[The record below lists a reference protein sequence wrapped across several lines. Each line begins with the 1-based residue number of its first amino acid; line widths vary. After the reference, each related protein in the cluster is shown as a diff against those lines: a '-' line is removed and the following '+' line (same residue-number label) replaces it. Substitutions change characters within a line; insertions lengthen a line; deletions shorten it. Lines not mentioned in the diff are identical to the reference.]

1 MSNEDNTDAEILTE
15 ALMNIQNSIEQAT
28 DKMAGRVKEKID
40 DTLSLFDKIK
50 DNIAWVLG
58 LPAAFA
64 GSFGFLWDSSSDE
77 AALTYQVQHLE
88 EAVAEL
94 KSENDLL
101 GGGTKNF
108 SLDMS
113 QAPGGSVTVIIGA
126 TAIAALIGLL
136 IWYQTKR
143 RRRKR

>member
-1 MSNEDNTDAEILTE
+1 MSDKETDAEVLTD
-15 ALMNIQNSIEQAT
+15 ALLNIQKTLEGAT
-28 DKMAGRVKEKID
+28 DKLTGRVKEKID
-40 DTLSLFDKIK
+40 DTLSIFDKLK

-77 AALTYQVQHLE
+77 AALSYQVQQLE

-94 KSENDLL
+94 KSENNLL

-126 TAIAALIGLL
+126 AAIAALLGLL

-143 RRRKR
+143 RRSKQ

>member
-1 MSNEDNTDAEILTE
+1 MNSQEDDQILLET
-15 ALMNIQNSIEQAT
+15 IQQIQRAIET
-28 DKMAGRVKEKID
+28 AG
-40 DTLSLFDKIK
+40 DKIAGKARASVDRSLSILDKAK

-64 GSFGFLWDSSSDE
+64 GSFGFLWDSSGDE
-77 AALTYQVQHLE
+77 AALTYQVAQLE

-113 QAPGGSVTVIIGA
+113 QAPGGSITVVIL
-126 TAIAALIGLL
+126 AAAFAVLIGTL
-136 IWYQTKR
+136 IWYQSR
-143 RRRKR
+143 RRRRR

>member
-1 MSNEDNTDAEILTE
+1 MPQNDDQILLET
-15 ALMNIQNSIEQAT
+15 IEQIQKAIET
-28 DKMAGRVKEKID
+28 AGDKVAGRVKERVGGA
-40 DTLSLFDKIK
+40 LGLFDKAK

-64 GSFGFLWDSSSDE
+64 GSFGFLWDSSGDE
-77 AALTYQVQHLE
+77 AALTYQVQQLE

-113 QAPGGSVTVIIGA
+113 QAPGGSITVVIIA
-126 TAIAALIGLL
+126 AALAALIGLL
-136 IWYQTKR
+136 IWYQSKR
-143 RRRKR
+143 RRRR

>member
-1 MSNEDNTDAEILTE
+1 MNSQEDDQILLET
-15 ALMNIQNSIEQAT
+15 IEQINRAIQGAG
-28 DKMAGRVKEKID
+28 DKIAGRVKTSVD
-40 DTLSLFDKIK
+40 STLSIFDKAK

-64 GSFGFLWDSSSDE
+64 GSFGFLWDSSGDE
-77 AALTYQVQHLE
+77 AALTYQVAQLE

-94 KSENDLL
+94 KAEGDLL

-113 QAPGGSVTVIIGA
+113 QAPGGSITVVLVAGA
-126 TAIAALIGLL
+126 FAVLL
-136 IWYQTKR
+136 GTLVWYQSR
-143 RRRKR
+143 RRRRR

>member
-1 MSNEDNTDAEILTE
+1 VPSDSDGDILAE
-15 ALMNIQNSIEQAT
+15 ALLNIQGAIEKAS
-28 DKMAGRVKEKID
+28 DKLAGRVKDKVNS
-40 DTLSLFDKIK
+40 TLSIFDKAK

-64 GSFGFLWDSSSDE
+64 GSFGFLWDSSGDE
-77 AALTYQVQHLE
+77 AALTYQVAQLE

-101 GGGTKNF
+101 GGGVKNF

-113 QAPGGSVTVIIGA
+113 GAPGGSMTVILGGIALAVFIG
-126 TAIAALIGLL
+126 TL
-136 IWYQTKR
+136 IWYQSR
-143 RRRKR
+143 RRSRR

>member
-1 MSNEDNTDAEILTE
+1 VPSDSDGDILAE
-15 ALMNIQNSIEQAT
+15 ALLNIQGAIEKAS
-28 DKMAGRVKEKID
+28 DRLADRVKGKVD
-40 DTLSLFDKIK
+40 STLGLFDKIK

-64 GSFGFLWDSSSDE
+64 GSFGFLWDSSGDE
-77 AALTYQVQHLE
+77 AALTYQVAQLE

-113 QAPGGSVTVIIGA
+113 QAPGGSVTIIIGG
-126 TAIAALIGLL
+126 IALAVFIGLL
-136 IWYQTKR
+136 IWYQSR
-143 RRRKR
+143 RRSRR

>member
-1 MSNEDNTDAEILTE
+1 MPSDSDGDILAE
-15 ALMNIQNSIEQAT
+15 ALLNIQGAIEKAS
-28 DKMAGRVKEKID
+28 DKLAGRVKDKVNS
-40 DTLSLFDKIK
+40 TLSIFDKAK

-64 GSFGFLWDSSSDE
+64 GSFGFLWDSSGDE
-77 AALTYQVQHLE
+77 AALTYQVAQLE

-101 GGGTKNF
+101 GGGVKNF

-113 QAPGGSVTVIIGA
+113 GAPGGSMTVILGGIALAVFIG
-126 TAIAALIGLL
+126 TL
-136 IWYQTKR
+136 IWYQSR
-143 RRRKR
+143 RRSRR

>member
-1 MSNEDNTDAEILTE
+1 MPSETDGEIFAD
-15 ALMNIQNSIEQAT
+15 ALLNIQDAIEKAS
-28 DKMAGRVKEKID
+28 DKLAGRVKNSVD
-40 DTLSLFDKIK
+40 STLSIFDKAK

-64 GSFGFLWDSSSDE
+64 GSFGFLWDSSGDE
-77 AALTYQVQHLE
+77 AALTYQVAQLE

-101 GGGTKNF
+101 GGGAKNF

-113 QAPGGSVTVIIGA
+113 QAPGGSLTVILGGVALAIFIGA
-126 TAIAALIGLL
+126 L
-136 IWYQTKR
+136 IWYQS
-143 RRRKR
+143 RRRKRR

>member
-1 MSNEDNTDAEILTE
+1 MPSDSDGDILAE
-15 ALMNIQNSIEQAT
+15 ALLNIQGAIEKAS
-28 DKMAGRVKEKID
+28 DKLAGRVKDKVNS
-40 DTLSLFDKIK
+40 TLSIFDKAK

-64 GSFGFLWDSSSDE
+64 GSFGFLWDSSGDE
-77 AALTYQVQHLE
+77 AALTYQVAQLE

-101 GGGTKNF
+101 GGGVKNF

-113 QAPGGSVTVIIGA
+113 QAPGGSMTVILGGIALAVFIG
-126 TAIAALIGLL
+126 TL
-136 IWYQTKR
+136 IWYQSR
-143 RRRKR
+143 RRSRR

>member
-1 MSNEDNTDAEILTE
+1 MPSDSDGDILAE
-15 ALMNIQNSIEQAT
+15 ALLNIQGAIEKAS
-28 DKMAGRVKEKID
+28 DRLADRVKGKVD
-40 DTLSLFDKIK
+40 STLGLFDKIK

-64 GSFGFLWDSSSDE
+64 GSFGFLWDSSGDE
-77 AALTYQVQHLE
+77 AALTYQVAQLE

-113 QAPGGSVTVIIGA
+113 QAPGGSVTIIIGG
-126 TAIAALIGLL
+126 IALAVFIGLL
-136 IWYQTKR
+136 IWYQSR
-143 RRRKR
+143 RRSRR